1 MFQHG
6 FYKKTDK
13 KLKIGYLYPV
23 GTRELMKAVANS
35 IFSFCTKGRFHGK
48 KDSYIREGLLDIQM
62 ESMIRE
68 EYALGDIIDYKRAA
82 QKIKKLDEVDIVIA
96 IVPDGMDEDGPYNP
110 FKTIWAEANIPSQMV
125 SIRTAELFANETT
138 ASTSKYY
145 LHNIV
150 LGILG
155 KTGGTPWIVK
165 DMPGNADCF
174 VGLDVAKA
182 DKGIHFPACSVVFDK
197 CGRLLGFYKPKQA
210 QRGEKIETKILQ
222 DIFDQVIFPYEEVF
236 GESPKTIV
244 IHRDGFSSEND
255 AWYQNYFAAKGISYT
270 IVEVRKNISSKLLMY
285 QDGEVVNPGIGYC
298 VYNQKE
304 AYLVTANMKQK
315 KGSPN
320 SLLIEKKCG
329 NISMGDILRQILN
342 LTQLHVGPTQKMRLP
357 ITTGYADKICKNR
370 EFVPEG
376 KVNNKLFFL

>member
-1 MFQHG
+1 
-6 FYKKTDK
+6 
-13 KLKIGYLYPV
+13 
-23 GTRELMKAVANS
+23 MKAVANS

-197 CGRLLGFYKPKQA
+197 CERLLGFYKPKQA
-210 QRGEKIETKILQ
+210 QRGEKMETKILQ
-222 DIFDQVIFPYEEVF
+222 DIFDQVIFHYEEVF

-320 SLLIEKKCG
+320 PLLIEKSVG
-329 NISMGDILRQILN
+329 ISVWETFSGR
-342 LTQLHVGPTQKMRLP
+342 
-357 ITTGYADKICKNR
+357 
-370 EFVPEG
+370 F
-376 KVNNKLFFL
+376 